1 MYKEKTFLSY
11 NNRAHFLN
19 FYLRFLIFAF
29 CSVLSII
36 NGFFIAKLIIILL
49 TFFIN
54 HLWYRNNMNK
64 TYFFILISS
73 IMVCIFWTLFG
84 KGFNFHL
91 NEISF
96 LNTIKSY
103 AFQNAVIKVCS
114 LFLVGQTF
122 LITTSQKDILNALVK
137 LKVNI
142 NIIIFVVVSINSVV
156 YFLCSIKT
164 ISSAYRSRT
173 GNYSWSFKQ
182 LYYTLPTMLIDGLF
196 LMLECKKV
204 YLLYE
209 LRIKKVLEGD
219 NCA

>member
-11 NNRAHFLN
+11 NNQTHFLN
-19 FYLRFLIFAF
+19 FNLRFLIFVF
-29 CSVLSII
+29 CSVVSII

-49 TFFIN
+49 TFFVN
-54 HLWYRNNMNK
+54 HLCYRNNMNK
-64 TYFFILISS
+64 TYIFILLSS

-84 KGFNFHL
+84 KGFNL

-96 LNTIKSY
+96 LSTIKSY
-103 AFQNAVIKVCS
+103 AFQNAVIKVWS

-156 YFLCSIKT
+156 YFLSSIKT

-209 LRIKKVLEGD
+209 SRIKKVLEGD